1 MWDFIGT
8 TDVQGSRNAKATEAS
23 FEINPTTID
32 GITYKYA
39 SARLYAYPEFLI
51 PFHQTLREIQRNNPD
66 RDLYGEMA
74 WSRNPQYRDL
84 GPLEEFPLP
93 IAWNQGTSK
102 RIDGSDEPDQ
112 FVILPF
118 YRWEVYLYDNKGNRL
133 LIGSGY
139 FEEQNR
145 WNLDAGVEYHSPT
158 DFQGDPL
165 NQNELAELSRKA
177 TLQYNQSIDTF
188 HIINWNRILNTH
200 QSLFKNL
207 K

>member
-32 GITYKYA
+32 GITYKGA
-39 SARLYAYPEFLI
+39 SALLYAYPEFLI

-66 RDLYGEMA
+66 RDLYGELA

-102 RIDGSDEPDQ
+102 RIDGSDKPDQ
-112 FVILPF
+112 FVVLPF
-118 YRWEVYLYDNKGNRL
+118 YRWEVYLYDNKGNSL
-133 LIGSGY
+133 LIGSDY
-139 FEEQNR
+139 FEEQNPR
-145 WNLDAGVEYHSPT
+145 DFNAGVEYLSPT
-158 DFQGDPL
+158 DFQGDSL

-177 TLQYNQSIDTF
+177 MRSYNQSIDTF

>member
-1 MWDFIGT
+1 MWDLIGT

-32 GITYKYA
+32 GITYKGA
-39 SARLYAYPEFLI
+39 SARLYAYPDFLI

-66 RDLYGEMA
+66 RDLYGELA

-112 FVILPF
+112 FVVLPF
-118 YRWEVYLYDNKGNRL
+118 YRWEVYLYDNRGNSL

-139 FEEQNR
+139 FAEQNPR
-145 WNLDAGVEYHSPT
+145 DFNAGVEYRSPT

-165 NQNELAELSRKA
+165 NQNELVELSRKA
-177 TLQYNQSIDTF
+177 TLQYNRNIDGLP
-188 HIINWNRILNTH
+188 ILNWFSNHTT
-200 QSLFKNL
+200 LKNL
-207 K
+207 FSK